1 MEATLAQDPV
11 QVAPNLYKVLFENDR
26 VRLLEVR
33 QKPGDESAMH
43 GHPDCLIYCL
53 SEGKVTFSSPSGES
67 QEVELRTGDTI
78 WQESQEHAAKNT
90 GATDVVGLVFE
101 LK

>member
-1 MEATLAQDPV
+1 MTQDPL
-11 QVAPNLYKVLFENDR
+11 QVAPNLYKVLFENER
-26 VRLLEVR
+26 VRLLEVH

-53 SEGKVTFSSPSGES
+53 SDGKVTFSSPSGEA
-67 QEVELRTGDTI
+67 QEVELHKGETI
-78 WQESQEHAAKNT
+78 WQDSQEHGAKNS